1 MPKDKEIKLLCM
13 YHYWGI
19 SGVCG
24 GTCSRYTHDRTY
36 KDDIKP
42 ADRST
47 WENGP
52 PHDRKVARGDRKQ
65 PTTSRRD
72 FDDRVKQQQT
82 LVANMDDNASVISQA
97 RSTKSDSS
105 STPEFAKLQSRVS
118 SLSSDI
124 SSINSGLRTLLAHS
138 PAPARKAAHD
148 DDAGNEFG
156 WDP

>member
-1 MPKDKEIKLLCM
+1 M
-13 YHYWGI
+13 
-19 SGVCG
+19 CG
-24 GTCSRYTHDRTY
+24 SACSRYSHDRTY

-42 ADRST
+42 ADRSP

-52 PHDRKVARGDRKQ
+52 PHDRKLVRGDRKSQ
-65 PTTSRRD
+65 PSHRRG
-72 FDDRVKQQQT
+72 FDDQVKQQRA
-82 LVANMDDNASVISQA
+82 LVASMDDNVSVISQA